1 MASLGN
7 PSRET
12 GPRNSTG
19 GAGDPDLSEQDLNG
33 LPEPTR
39 SHAYETF
46 RRLLAEGRDRADAAT
61 VAFREAQ
68 ELEASRMGG
77 GKPE

>member
-7 PSRET
+7 PSNET
-12 GPRNSTG
+12 GPRNSTR
-19 GAGDPDLSEQDLNG
+19 GAGDAELSERDLQG

-39 SHAYETF
+39 SHALETF
-46 RRLLAEGRDRADAAT
+46 RRLLAEGRGRADAAT
-61 VAFREAQ
+61 VAFQEAQ

-77 GKPE
+77 AKPE